1 MLVNFFQ
8 LISPRS
14 IKDVLHCDSSDLD
27 SVDSDFSSSTHSFD
41 KSLRP
46 ECRRHSSTYQSG
58 NAYDVPAQFRPDYR
72 PNIRNVP
79 IKIEAFSKSPTAIG
93 GPSKVS
99 KSSTQFGYNRSPSN
113 VSEEEVNCY
122 ESPSLPKTF
131 RSSIGN
137 IRPAEFPDLSSDI
150 VKEKSGTFHGING
163 QGSRG
168 SPLAA
173 SSFSHA
179 FSNVDVRRS
188 NENDASLGSCLPK
201 SVLISE
207 SIESSPVVN
216 LLERSGSG
224 AQSDLYDVPSSSRT
238 TVDLNSYDTPSNSYP
253 LRGGRA
259 LPRAGVA
266 FYPVTSQMNHP
277 NFNRTVAPTAST
289 NRPDLVN
296 SPIED
301 GSTSLADYSNLHA
314 DALVFYE
321 QFKSC
326 VNGLVAEH
334 LPNVAKSPSEWSV
347 HFLVV
352 KCSKALEVLHQLVNA
367 VKRSVQSVPLQER
380 KDLVTNQAELVKR
393 YYPLFP
399 ALESSLKLMQDV
411 FKSCDQKSQSIS
423 DRCSSLSQFVGI
435 GRQVLEQLRFMLALN
450 STSEFSCQPK
460 KLSLESSQSTGPT
473 NEASITSD
481 ALSMF
486 DDYDFVENVLPSKA
500 DGRSNE
506 ILNPSLVAKATL
518 DSDIA
523 RLCANLDEDS
533 LEILRFYSP
542 QINNHIQC
550 LSNFVDDFLSTIE
563 NNQPPR
569 IFIGQIKFV
578 VLAAHKLVYIG
589 DSIALCVSS
598 PDLRWATSERANK
611 LCENL
616 RSCVRLAKMAAQNFP
631 AIADVQAMIRGV
643 VTVSTSAQLLRLLVD
658 GCLGFTE

>member
-1 MLVNFFQ
+1 MSSEMPKPFQ
-8 LISPRS
+8 TLGSN
-14 IKDVLHCDSSDLD
+14 
-27 SVDSDFSSSTHSFD
+27 
-41 KSLRP
+41 
-46 ECRRHSSTYQSG
+46 YQAG
-58 NAYDVPAQFRPDYR
+58 NAYDVPAQFRADYR

-99 KSSTQFGYNRSPSN
+99 KSSIQFGYNRSPSS
-113 VSEEEVNCY
+113 VSEEEVSCY

-137 IRPAEFPDLSSDI
+137 IQPAEFPDMNSGI
-150 VKEKSGTFHGING
+150 VKEKSGTFRGING
-163 QGSRG
+163 QVSHGTF
-168 SPLAA
+168 LAA
-173 SSFSHA
+173 SSFPHA
-179 FSNVDVRRS
+179 FSNIDVRRPS
-188 NENDASLGSCLPK
+188 ENDASLESCLPK
-201 SVLISE
+201 SAVFGE
-207 SIESSPVVN
+207 PIESSVVVN
-216 LLERSGSG
+216 LLERSGSE
-224 AQSDLYDVPSSSRT
+224 AQNDLYDVPSSSRT
-238 TVDLNSYDTPSNSYP
+238 TADSNSYDTPSNSGP
-253 LRGGRA
+253 LRGGGA
-259 LPRAGVA
+259 LLRAGIA
-266 FYPVTSQMNHP
+266 FYPVTPQTNHP
-277 NFNRTVAPTAST
+277 NFNRRVTPTASA
-289 NRPDLVN
+289 NSRDLDNIRHN

-301 GSTSLADYSNLHA
+301 GSISPVDYSNLHA
-314 DALVFYE
+314 DTLDLYK

-334 LPNVAKSPSEWSV
+334 LPNCAKSPSEWSV

-367 VKRSVQSVPLQER
+367 VKRAVQSISLQER
-380 KDLVTNQAELVKR
+380 RELPTNEAELVKC

-399 ALESSLKLMQDV
+399 ALESSLKLMQEV

-435 GRQVLEQLRFMLALN
+435 ARQVLEQLRFMLALN

-460 KLSLESSQSTGPT
+460 KLSLGSSQPAGRT
-473 NEASITSD
+473 NEASNTSD

-500 DGRSNE
+500 NERSNDM
-506 ILNPSLVAKATL
+506 LSPSSISKAAL
-518 DSDIA
+518 DIDIA
-523 RLCANLDEDS
+523 QLCANLDEDS

-550 LSNFVDDFLSTIE
+550 LSNFVDEFLSAIE

-589 DSIALCVSS
+589 DSIALCVGS